1 LIKPVDKKDRR
12 KKRHLRVRKKISGT
26 AEKPR
31 LTVFKSN
38 KHIYAQIID
47 DTIGRTLVSASTT
60 EKEVKESLNN
70 KTWDKNAA
78 NVVGKLIAQR
88 AKEKGIT
95 TIVFDRSGYKYHGK
109 VKALADAVRA
119 EGIKF

>member
-1 LIKPVDKKDRR
+1 MIKPVDKKDLR

-26 AEKPR
+26 AKKPR

>member
-1 LIKPVDKKDRR
+1 MY
-12 KKRHLRVRKKISGT
+12 KR
-26 AEKPR
+26 
-31 LTVFKSN
+31 
-38 KHIYAQIID
+38 Q
-47 DTIGRTLVSASTT
+47 ASTT

-95 TIVFDRSGYKYHGK
+95 TIVFDRSG
-109 VKALADAVRA
+109 
-119 EGIKF
+119 

>member
-1 LIKPVDKKDRR
+1 MIKPVDKKDLR

-109 VKALADAVRA
+109 VKALADAAR
-119 EGIKF
+119 EKGLEF

>member
-1 LIKPVDKKDRR
+1 MIKPVDKKDLR

-47 DTIGRTLVSASTT
+47 DTIGRTLVSASNT

-88 AKEKGIT
+88 AKEK
-95 TIVFDRSGYKYHGK
+95 VSQQCFW
-109 VKALADAVRA
+109 
-119 EGIKF
+119 

>member
-1 LIKPVDKKDRR
+1 M
-12 KKRHLRVRKKISGT
+12 
-26 AEKPR
+26 
-31 LTVFKSN
+31 FKSN

-95 TIVFDRSGYKYHGK
+95 TIV
-109 VKALADAVRA
+109 LIEADTNTM
-119 EGIKF
+119 EKLKLSQTL